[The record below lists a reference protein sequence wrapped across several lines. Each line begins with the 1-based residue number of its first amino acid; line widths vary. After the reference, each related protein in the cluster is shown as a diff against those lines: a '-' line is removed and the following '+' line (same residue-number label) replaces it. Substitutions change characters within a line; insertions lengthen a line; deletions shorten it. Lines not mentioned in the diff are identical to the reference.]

1 MAKQSWCNGRPVRLN
16 FIRAAAAAGTN
27 GVLSMS
33 EFSKMSVADLS
44 RELGRKAFSPTELLR
59 DVLQRY
65 EKLEPELNMF
75 AYFDREGALAQAEAS
90 ERRIMQGEKLGELDG
105 IPTSVKDLIAV
116 KNMPM
121 RFGSKSSSADPVAID
136 APAVERLRAA
146 GAVILGK
153 STTSEFG
160 CKAVGDS
167 PLSGVTRNPLDPNL
181 TPGGSSA
188 GSAAMVAAGL
198 VPYAIGTDGGGS
210 IRIPAALTGIFGIK
224 AQFGRVPVYPVSA
237 TPTLAHVGPL
247 TRSPDDAA
255 TVLGVISGFD
265 RRDPFSVRESVPDF
279 NNAVAQQRDLRIAWS
294 PTMGFGRVDSDVA
307 VCTAAAVARL
317 ERLGY
322 NIEQVD
328 VLDADPIE
336 MWTSEFYAGVGTR
349 LRGIID
355 VQPELLDPAV
365 LKVLQQALQQ
375 EMQSYYESVFARYAF
390 REKMRQVFDKF
401 DILLTPTLPVSG
413 VEVGRDVPEG
423 YEDKSIVSWA
433 TFTYPF
439 NLTGNPAASM
449 PVGLTS
455 KGRPA
460 ALQVVGATFDEASI
474 FSLCGAIQREGM
486 S

>member
-1 MAKQSWCNGRPVRLN
+1 
-16 FIRAAAAAGTN
+16 
-27 GVLSMS
+27 MS
-33 EFSKMSVADLS
+33 EFAKMSVADLS
-44 RELGRKAFSPTELLR
+44 RELGRKAFSPTDLLR
-59 DVLQRY
+59 DVLERY
-65 EKLEPELNMF
+65 DNLEPQLNMF
-75 AYFDREGALAQAEAS
+75 AHFDRDGALFQAKAS
-90 ERRIMQGEKLGELDG
+90 EGRIMRGEKLGELDG

-121 RFGSKSSSADPVAID
+121 RFGSKSTSHEPSEID

-167 PLSGVTRNPLDPNL
+167 PLSGITRNPLNPTL

-188 GSAAMVAAGL
+188 GAAAMVAAHL
-198 VPYAIGTDGGGS
+198 VPYALGTDGGGS

-247 TRSPDDAA
+247 TRSPEDAA
-255 TVLGVISGFD
+255 IVLGVISGFD
-265 RRDPFSVRESVPDF
+265 RRDPFSVSANVPDYKA
-279 NNAVAQQRDLRIAWS
+279 AVTQKCDLRIAWS
-294 PTMGFGRVDSDVA
+294 PTMGFGRVDPDVA
-307 VCTAAAVARL
+307 DCTAAAVARL
-317 ERLGY
+317 VRFGY

-328 VLDADPIE
+328 VLDADPID
-336 MWTSEFYAGVGTR
+336 MWTAEFYAGVGTR
-349 LRGIID
+349 LRPTID
-355 VQPELLDPAV
+355 AQPDLLDPGV
-365 LKVLQQALQQ
+365 LNVLRQALQQ
-375 EMQSYYESVFARYAF
+375 DMKSYYESVFARYAF
-390 REKMRQVFDKF
+390 REKIRQVFDKF

-423 YEDKSIVSWA
+423 YEDRSIVSWA
-433 TFTYPF
+433 TFTYAF

-449 PVGLTS
+449 PVGLTD

-460 ALQVVGATFDEASI
+460 ALQVVAATFDEASI
-474 FSLCGAIQREGM
+474 FSLCGAIQREDM
-486 S
+486 